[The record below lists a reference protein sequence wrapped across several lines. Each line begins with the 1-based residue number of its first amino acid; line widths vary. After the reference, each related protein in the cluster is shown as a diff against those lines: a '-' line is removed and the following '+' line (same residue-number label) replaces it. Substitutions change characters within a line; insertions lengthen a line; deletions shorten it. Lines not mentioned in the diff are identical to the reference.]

1 MPQGAQT
8 EGMNAVSEFDLSAYS
23 AALSK
28 LIEETGRSVVAIQ
41 AAAYRVTSG
50 VVIAGNLVAAN
61 DHAVR
66 REGKIPVHLPSGERM
81 EATILGRDPTLDL
94 AILGLE
100 DNVLTPVTPA
110 EDSEMQP
117 GALAIVTGRTIDV
130 GLSASAGILGAV
142 GNARRSWRGG
152 TLDRFLRL
160 DVNLYPSQAG
170 AGVFSATGR
179 FWGMATAALLRHS
192 TLAVP
197 FVTLNRVAQ
206 EILREGRIRHGYLG
220 VGLQPIPLPEHLRS
234 KSPTAGE
241 IGLMVISVE
250 PGSPAEKAG
259 LQLGDILLDAS
270 GKPLLEVG
278 DLQAILRGE
287 TIGSAVRFTILRAGS
302 PVVTEIL
309 VAERAQRR
317 Q

>member
-1 MPQGAQT
+1 MSV
-8 EGMNAVSEFDLSAYS
+8 VSEFDLSGHS

-28 LIEETGRSVVAIQ
+28 LVEETGRSVVAIE
-41 AAAYRVTSG
+41 AATYRVTSG
-50 VVIAGNLVAAN
+50 VAITGNLIVAN

-66 REGKIPVHLPSGERM
+66 REGKIPIHLPSGERL

-100 DNVLTPVTPA
+100 GDVLTAVTP
-110 EDSEMQP
+110 EESSEMKP
-117 GALAIVTGRTIDV
+117 GSLAIVTGRTIDA

-142 GNARRSWRGG
+142 GPPRRSWRGG
-152 TLDRFLRL
+152 ALDRFLRL
-160 DVNLYPSQAG
+160 DVTLYPSQAG
-170 AGVFSATGR
+170 AGVFSAKAR

-220 VGLQPIPLPEHLRS
+220 VGLQPIPLPERLRS
-234 KSPTAGE
+234 QSPAGGE
-241 IGLMVISVE
+241 IGLMVISIE
-250 PGSPAEKAG
+250 PDSPADQAG
-259 LQLGDILLDAS
+259 IQLGDILVAA
-270 GKPLLEVG
+270 GEKPLLDVD
-278 DLQAILRGE
+278 DLQAILRNDS
-287 TIGSAVRFTILRAGS
+287 IGKAVGFTILRAGS
-302 PVVTEIL
+302 FVVTEIL
-309 VAERAQRR
+309 VVERAQRR

>member
-1 MPQGAQT
+1 
-8 EGMNAVSEFDLSAYS
+8 MNAVSEFDLSAYS

-66 REGKIPVHLPSGERM
+66 REGKIPVHLPSSERM

-160 DVNLYPSQAG
+160 DVNMYPSQAG

-179 FWGMATAALLRHS
+179 FWGMATA
-192 TLAVP
+192 
-197 FVTLNRVAQ
+197 
-206 EILREGRIRHGYLG
+206 
-220 VGLQPIPLPEHLRS
+220 
-234 KSPTAGE
+234 
-241 IGLMVISVE
+241 
-250 PGSPAEKAG
+250 
-259 LQLGDILLDAS
+259 
-270 GKPLLEVG
+270 
-278 DLQAILRGE
+278 
-287 TIGSAVRFTILRAGS
+287 
-302 PVVTEIL
+302 
-309 VAERAQRR
+309 
-317 Q
+317 

>member
-1 MPQGAQT
+1 VEHEQT
-8 EGMNAVSEFDLSAYS
+8 VDMNAVSEFDLSGYS

-28 LIEETGRSVVAIQ
+28 LIDETGRSVVAIQ

-50 VVIAGNLVAAN
+50 VAIAGNLIAAN

-66 REGKIPVHLPSGERM
+66 REGKIPVHLPGGERV

-100 DNVLTPVTPA
+100 QDALTPVTPE
-110 EDSEMQP
+110 EDSEMRP
-117 GALAIVTGRTIDV
+117 GALAIVTGRTIDS

-142 GNARRSWRGG
+142 GPARRSWRGG
-152 TLDRFLRL
+152 ALDRFLRL

-170 AGVFSATGR
+170 AGVFSANTR

-197 FVTLNRVAQ
+197 FATLNRVAQ
-206 EILREGRIRHGYLG
+206 ELLREGRIRHGYLG
-220 VGLQPIPLPEHLRS
+220 VGLQPIPLPERLRS
-234 KSPTAGE
+234 KSPAAGE

-250 PGSPAEKAG
+250 SDSPAEKAG
-259 LQLGDILLDAS
+259 IHLGDILLAADE
-270 GKPLLEVG
+270 KPLREVD

-287 TIGSAVRFTILRAGS
+287 SIGSAVGFTILRAGS

>member
-1 MPQGAQT
+1 MGHAQT
-8 EGMNAVSEFDLSAYS
+8 EVMNAVSDFDLSAYS

-28 LIEETGRSVVAIQ
+28 LIEEAGQSVVAIQ
-41 AAAYRVTSG
+41 AAAYSVTSG
-50 VVIAGNLVAAN
+50 VAIAGNLIAAN

-66 REGKIPVHLPSGERM
+66 REGKIPVRLPGGEKV
-81 EATILGRDPTLDL
+81 EAAILGRDPSLDL

-100 DNVLTPVTPA
+100 DNVLTSVTP
-110 EDSEMQP
+110 EDDSEMRP
-117 GALAIVTGRTIDV
+117 GALAIVTGRTIDA

-142 GNARRSWRGG
+142 GPARRSWRGG

-170 AGVFSATGR
+170 AGVFSAKAR

-197 FVTLNRVAQ
+197 FTTLNRVA
-206 EILREGRIRHGYLG
+206 EELLREGRLRHGYLG
-220 VGLQPIPLPEHLRS
+220 VGLQPIPLPERLRS
-234 KSPTAGE
+234 KSPAAGE

-250 PGSPAEKAG
+250 PDSPADKAG
-259 LQLGDILLDAS
+259 IHLGDILLAA
-270 GKPLLEVG
+270 GEKPLREVD
-278 DLQAILRGE
+278 DLQALLKGE
-287 TIGSAVRFTILRAGS
+287 SIGNSVGFTILRAGS
-302 PVVTEIL
+302 PIVTEIL
-309 VAERAQRR
+309 VAERTQRR

>member
-1 MPQGAQT
+1 MSV
-8 EGMNAVSEFDLSAYS
+8 VSEFDLSGYS

-28 LIEETGRSVVAIQ
+28 LVEETGRSVVAIE
-41 AAAYRVTSG
+41 AAPYRVTSG
-50 VVIAGNLVAAN
+50 VAIAGNLIVAN

-66 REGKIPVHLPSGERM
+66 REGKIPVHLPSGERV

-100 DNVLTPVTPA
+100 ADVLTAVTPE
-110 EDSEMQP
+110 EDSEMKP
-117 GALAIVTGRTIDV
+117 GSLAIVTGRTIDA

-142 GNARRSWRGG
+142 GPARRSWRGG
-152 TLDRFLRL
+152 ALDRFLRL
-160 DVNLYPSQAG
+160 DVTLYPSQAG
-170 AGVFSATGR
+170 AGVFSAKAR

-206 EILREGRIRHGYLG
+206 ELLREGRIRHGYLG
-220 VGLQPIPLPEHLRS
+220 VGLQPIPLPERLRS
-234 KSPTAGE
+234 QSAAGGE

-250 PGSPAEKAG
+250 PDSPADKAG
-259 LQLGDILLDAS
+259 IQLGDILVAA
-270 GKPLLEVG
+270 GEKPLLDVD
-278 DLQAILRGE
+278 DLQAILRSDS
-287 TIGSAVRFTILRAGS
+287 IGKAVGFTILRAGS
-302 PVVTEIL
+302 LVVTEIL
-309 VAERAQRR
+309 VVERAQRR